1 MTVKTP
7 SIQTQKLII
16 NHKKKPKKLKREKK
30 KMMIQSKTS
39 ILKSPNKRLS
49 PKLPKVRPNSLLR
62 KTPLQMKTMMT
73 ELKNLN
79 PKKRRKPIRKHTRIK
94 LLIHQRLVSKPNK
107 SIRR

>member
-16 NHKKKPKKLKREKK
+16 NHKKKPTKLKREKK
-30 KMMIQSKTS
+30 KMMMQSKTL

-73 ELKNLN
+73 QVKNLN
-79 PKKRRKPIRKHTRIK
+79 PKKEQKADKEAHKNGAANPTAAGVKAEQEH
-94 LLIHQRLVSKPNK
+94 
-107 SIRR
+107 